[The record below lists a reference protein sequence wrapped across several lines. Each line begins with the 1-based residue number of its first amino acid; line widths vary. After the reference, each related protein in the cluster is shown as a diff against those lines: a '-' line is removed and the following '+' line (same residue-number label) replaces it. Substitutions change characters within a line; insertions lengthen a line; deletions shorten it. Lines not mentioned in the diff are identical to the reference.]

1 MKTIEEA
8 AREYIKIPP
17 DRKID
22 SDERYFN
29 VNIPKYD
36 AFKDGIAF
44 AEEWISVEDEL
55 PDFDNDK
62 LIRGEQELYLV
73 KMSVGSISCKTTYK
87 VSFLINEYRWNGEF
101 DWNCVTHWRPINRK

>member
-17 DRKID
+17 DREID

-29 VNIPKYD
+29 VNISKYD
-36 AFKDGIAF
+36 AFKDGITF

-55 PDFDNDK
+55 PENDN
-62 LIRGEQELYLV
+62 IILV
-73 KMSVGSISCKTTYK
+73 KTNLGCVATAYLHGKKSGFIVYGDEAYK
-87 VSFLINEYRWNGEF
+87 EF
-101 DWNCVTHWRPINRK
+101 GNITHWRPINRQ